1 MISSHSIHHTREI
14 SWRYLMYM
22 SKSARV
28 CSSLRRIPII
38 SIDGY
43 TRCANLNPITS
54 DHCRNNTLWRG
65 RRRFTS
71 KPVEKASRMDNQT
84 AYGLLKLAKFDQSEI
99 DFRFDQ
105 ILQAG
110 NLSQRGDSCVDS
122 IHPVKNKTQLS
133 LYDPQQLP
141 AESFMRQSD
150 IEAYL
155 LQRYIHMEE
164 EWGVNHGTF
173 SKEDNLGVVY
183 AENQKEHAQSKMA
196 RIQECARIDAASIF
210 QLLSSNIQS
219 TDDSTISLTKHQF
232 YSSISNLAT
241 QIHYPTILP
250 LAASMLLVGSSVG
263 VISPIMPFLA
273 TSLDLSTSQ
282 YGIVVSSFA
291 LSKMFGNVP
300 SAILVERHGRKPYL
314 VHSLWL
320 VGLGVAGLG
329 LSSTWMELS
338 ICRMTIGL
346 GVAALTTASTLTVT
360 DVSTPLSRASS
371 FSPVMSAFAA
381 GTALGPAFGG
391 LLCDEFG
398 IRNTFLIV
406 ASSYGVVGAWN
417 RVSLAE
423 TGNKGFWVEGTP
435 KLPWHE
441 DIDNSGDAKL
451 NRTESEITTTVSR
464 ALQDTIDQ
472 WSSLINDRKV
482 RPLVIMNGFYMM
494 AISGTQMTLLP
505 LLLTNGGPN
514 STATGIALTASAMGY
529 CYAWMSAVAVVGN
542 PAAGRFADKAGKQ
555 TAIIAGGLLTGAA
568 MAAVPTLCSYGLMA
582 ADIVSLDPND
592 VNWPLLAT
600 TLGAWSLGSALLG
613 TSHVAAISDAVNDL
627 KRPQALALLRSGGD
641 VGFLCGAISAGVTAD
656 LMGDVGLA
664 MQLGSA
670 VFMGATGWFG
680 LQAVTLHRLEQNAKK
695 KA

>member
-1 MISSHSIHHTREI
+1 M
-14 SWRYLMYM
+14 
-22 SKSARV
+22 
-28 CSSLRRIPII
+28 
-38 SIDGY
+38 
-43 TRCANLNPITS
+43 
-54 DHCRNNTLWRG
+54 
-65 RRRFTS
+65 
-71 KPVEKASRMDNQT
+71 ASRMDNQT

-110 NLSQRGDSCVDS
+110 GSQRQRGDSCDDS
-122 IHPVKNKTQLS
+122 IHSVENKTQKS
-133 LYDPQQLP
+133 QYEPQQLS
-141 AESFMRQSD
+141 AESLMRQSD

-155 LQRYIHMEE
+155 LQRYIQIED
-164 EWGVNHGTF
+164 EWHV
-173 SKEDNLGVVY
+173 KRVAEDNFGVIY
-183 AENQKEHAQSKMA
+183 AENQQKHEQSTRT

-210 QLLSSNIQS
+210 HLLSSNIQS
-219 TDDSTISLTKHQF
+219 TDDATTSLTKHQF
-232 YSSISNLAT
+232 YSSISNSAS

-273 TSLDLSTSQ
+273 TTLDLTTSQ

-291 LSKMFGNVP
+291 LSKMLGNVP

-346 GVAALTTASTLTVT
+346 GVAALTTASTLTAT

-381 GTALGPAFGG
+381 GAALGPAVGG

-398 IRNTFLIV
+398 IRDTFLIV

-417 RVSLAE
+417 RVSLTE
-423 TGNKGFWVEGTP
+423 TGNKGFWVEGAT

-441 DIDNSGDAKL
+441 DINGNTTKGGDADM
-451 NRTESEITTTVSR
+451 TESKITTTVSR
-464 ALQDTIDQ
+464 ALQETFDQ
-472 WSSLINDRKV
+472 WSCLINDRKV

-555 TAIIAGGLLTGAA
+555 TAIFAGGILTGAA
-568 MAAVPTLCSYGLMA
+568 MASVPTLCAYGLMA
-582 ADIVSLDPND
+582 GDVVSLDPND

-600 TLGAWSLGSALLG
+600 ALGAWSLGSALLG
-613 TSHVAAISDAVNDL
+613 TSHVAAISDAVSDL

-641 VGFLCGAISAGVTAD
+641 VGFLCGAISAGVSAD
-656 LMGDVGLA
+656 LIGDVGVA

-680 LQAVTLHRLEQNAKK
+680 LQALALHKLEQNTKK
-695 KA
+695 KE